1 MVTIKSVTSPLKGG
15 VDYTIGKN
23 TLLVGPN
30 GSGKTSVLQA
40 LKLATLGSVDDQDGS
55 DDVKQTAAIA
65 RLFPPGVDLS
75 SVVVFSNGAKSCW
88 SSVRKGGK
96 KPSFTRPVMGT
107 VEGPGGEAAPTVVF
121 PFREYKGLLSSSA
134 QAVRSWMEARVVGD
148 WTHDMLLDLL
158 PPNLHD
164 QGRALLRYQE
174 PSSPLALA
182 LHFKKLARSIRMGAT
197 KQEKVAAQLVEGA
210 QLPMT
215 ARDVEEYQLAVSSLE
230 AEITK
235 HMQSGAIDPK
245 THEVLKSAAVR
256 FEKEVKSQEEALQ
269 AMRDNAREVD
279 PIAQAAP
286 TMVRL
291 IKEHTAVITHLGASP
306 TEDCYLCLRSG
317 GNINEAMKKWSS
329 LAPKNGEPTAEQVK
343 HAIIQ
348 LASTRERLQRTKIRA
363 SMPVVDLTA
372 QREELRRLSELLG
385 ANAAVEKVWSNAEAV
400 TRQVAFDRSHADEMA
415 AVANVWEKQG
425 NLLLLRSMGEY
436 EAGVSAF
443 LPEGESFKFDQT
455 SGRFLLCGNGL
466 ERSSLSG
473 AEMVRL
479 LLALMAFERG
489 SSGDST
495 LYVLDAEDRG
505 WDPDTLS
512 SVMKAIA
519 PVPAQVILMSTVG
532 PRPHRAVDKNWT
544 IISTGG

>member
-1 MVTIKSVTSPLKGG
+1 VNSIKSVTSPLKGG
-15 VDYTIGKN
+15 VDYNIGEK

-40 LKLATLGSVDDQDGS
+40 IKLATQGFVDDQDGS

-107 VEGPGGEAAPTVVF
+107 VEGPGGEAAPAVVF
-121 PFREYKGLLSSSA
+121 PFQEFKGLLSSSA
-134 QAVRSWMEARVVGD
+134 QAVRSWMEARVVGK
-148 WTHDMLLDLL
+148 WTHDMLIDLL

-164 QGRALLRYQE
+164 RGRALLRYQE

-182 LHFKKLARSIRMGAT
+182 LHFKRMARSTRMGAT
-197 KQEKVAAQLVEGA
+197 KREKVAAQLVEGA
-210 QLPMT
+210 QLPLT

-235 HMQSGAIDPK
+235 HMQSGAVDPK
-245 THEVLKSAAVR
+245 THEVLKLAGAKL
-256 FEKEVKSQEEALQ
+256 EKEVEKQREALQ
-269 AMRDNAREVD
+269 VMKSNASEAD

-286 TMVRL
+286 TLVRL
-291 IKEHTAVITHLGASP
+291 IKEHTAVITYLGASP
-306 TEDCYLCLRSG
+306 MEDCYLCLRSG
-317 GNINEAMKKWSS
+317 GNIMRAMEKWSA
-329 LAPKNGEPTAEQVK
+329 LVPKGDEPTAEQVK
-343 HAIIQ
+343 HAVAK
-348 LASTRERLQRTKIRA
+348 LATTLEQLQRAKVRA
-363 SMPVVDLTA
+363 SMPVVDLTS
-372 QREELRRLSELLG
+372 QRDELRRLSELLG
-385 ANAAVEKVWSNAEAV
+385 ANKAVEQVWSNAEAV
-400 TRQVAFDRSHADEMA
+400 TRQVAFDRSHADEMTS
-415 AVANVWEKQG
+415 VADVWEKQG
-425 NLLLLRSMGEY
+425 NLLLLRSMVEY

-455 SGRFLLCGNGL
+455 SGRFLLCGDGL

-479 LLALMAFERG
+479 LLALMAFEHG

-519 PVPAQVILMSTVG
+519 PVPAQVILMSTV
-532 PRPHRAVDKNWT
+532 RPASIAPESWT
-544 IISTGG
+544 IIPTGE